1 MPLLGT
7 TPDIDPYNIESIAY
21 LNNGPA
27 DIYGGQAANGV
38 ILIQTKKGTD
48 KLRLNYTGRVAVSAL
63 QNRYDVFS
71 ADEFRNLINTH
82 FAGQNEVTSLL
93 GDASTDWQDEI
104 YRTAVSHDHH
114 FSVSGSFKTVPY
126 RLSLGKILSQ
136 GYSEYIVIMTG
147 HPFQLH

>member
-48 KLRLNYTGRVAVSAL
+48 KLRLNYTGRLAVSAL

-71 ADEFRNLINTH
+71 ADEFRNLINAH
-82 FAGQNEVTSLL
+82 FAGQHEVTALL
-93 GDASTDWQDEI
+93 GDASQTGRMR
-104 YRTAVSHDHH
+104 Y
-114 FSVSGSFKTVPY
+114 TVQP
-126 RLSLGKILSQ
+126 
-136 GYSEYIVIMTG
+136 
-147 HPFQLH
+147 